1 MNKVGAK
8 VEKHTESKEEAL
20 KNMRKMV
27 EAATEENEQAEPKK
41 EETKKKEVKKVAEP
55 LSITIEKAK
64 QDISTAV
71 IMTERKYGLHS
82 SITVLVLEAALA
94 NVRAGN
100 AAVMAM
106 EVEEYKRE
114 LLGNE

>member
-8 VEKHTESKEEAL
+8 VEKHTESKEDAL
-20 KNMRKMV
+20 KNMEKMV
-27 EAATEENEQAEPKK
+27 EVVTEENEQAETRK
-41 EETKKKEVKKVAEP
+41 EKTKKVAEP
-55 LSITIEKAK
+55 LSVTIEKAK

-82 SITVLVLEAALA
+82 SVTVLVLEAALA

-100 AAVMAM
+100 ATVMAM
-106 EVEEYKRE
+106 EVEKYKRE